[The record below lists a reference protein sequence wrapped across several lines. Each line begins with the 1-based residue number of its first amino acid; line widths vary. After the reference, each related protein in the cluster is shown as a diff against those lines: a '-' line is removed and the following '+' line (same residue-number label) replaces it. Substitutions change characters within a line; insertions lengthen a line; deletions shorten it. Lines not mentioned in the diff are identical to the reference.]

1 MDKRPLVVFSLL
13 GPKLDYGSKHAKR
26 WEKWRPTVSLCQH
39 DDLLVG
45 RLELIYQP
53 EFEELA
59 DQVTRDIGTCSPET
73 SVRLT
78 SMPMSDPWD
87 FEEVYGAL
95 LDLARGYP
103 FDTERE
109 RYAFHITTGTHVAQI
124 SLFLLVEARYLPG
137 VIIQTSP
144 SSDRRSPG
152 QGAYAMVDLDL
163 SRYDRI
169 AARFEA
175 EREEGVASLKSG
187 IATQNAAFNQ
197 MVEQIGRVA
206 LASNAP
212 ILLTGPTGAGKSQM
226 ARRIY
231 ELRRSRRT
239 LTGPLVE
246 VNCATLRGDGAMSTL
261 FGHVK
266 GAYTGAAGARKGL
279 LRAADGGM
287 LFLDEVG
294 ELGLDE
300 QAMLLRAVEEKRFQ
314 PVGSDSEV
322 TSEFALAC
330 GTNRDLRAAVAQGRF
345 REDLL
350 ARIDLWTF
358 RLPGLAERREDIA
371 PNLDYELSRIEAQ
384 AGRRVA
390 MSSEARA
397 AFLRFARSDRA
408 TWRGSFRDLSA
419 AATRMATLAEG
430 GRITGREVEQEITRL
445 EQAGR
450 AAPPKRRAF
459 WHRCWTRSGWPRST
473 CSTARSSKPSCRC
486 AAARPRCRTPGGRS
500 SPPRASAARAATTP
514 TAYASTSPASAS
526 RGTASRH
533 RRAAHIDMSGGEP

>member
-1 MDKRPLVVFSLL
+1 MDNRPLVVFSLL
-13 GPKLDYGSKHAKR
+13 GPTLDGGPKSAAR
-26 WEKWRPTVSLCQH
+26 WEKWRPTLSLCQH
-39 DDLLVG
+39 EDLLVD

-53 EFEELA
+53 EFEQLA
-59 DQVTRDIGTCSPET
+59 GQLTRDIATCSPET
-73 SVRLT
+73 EVRAHHV
-78 SMPMSDPWD
+78 PMRDPWD

-95 LDLARGYP
+95 LDVARGYP

-109 RYAFHITTGTHVAQI
+109 RYAVHITTGTHVAQI

-137 VIIQTSP
+137 VLIQTSP
-144 SSDRRSPG
+144 SPDTRSRG
-152 QGAYAMVDLDL
+152 LGVYRTIDLDL
-163 SRYDRI
+163 SRYDQI

-175 EREEGVASLKSG
+175 ERGEGIAALKSG
-187 IATQNAAFNQ
+187 IATQNPEFNTI
-197 MVEQIGRVA
+197 VEQIGHVA
-206 LASNAP
+206 LASSAP

-231 ELRRSRRT
+231 ELRRARRT

-246 VNCATLRGDGAMSTL
+246 VNCATLRGDGAMSAL

-266 GAYTGAAGARKGL
+266 GAYTGAAGAREGL

-300 QAMLLRAVEEKRFQ
+300 QAMLLRALEEKRFQ
-314 PVGSDSEV
+314 PVGSDREV
-322 TSEFALAC
+322 TSDFALAC
-330 GTNRDLRAAVAQGRF
+330 GTNRDLASAVSEGRF

-358 RLPGLAERREDIA
+358 RLPGLSERREDIA
-371 PNLDYELSRIEAQ
+371 PNLDYELARIEAQ

-390 MSSEARA
+390 MSLEARS
-397 AFLRFARSDRA
+397 AFLQFAQSEQA

-430 GRITGREVEQEITRL
+430 GRITVREVEQEADRL
-445 EQAGR
+445 RRSWSRGAAAEPGVLQKLLGEQRLAQIDLFDQAQLGAVVEVCRRSATLSDAGR
-450 AAPPKRRAF
+450 TLFA
-459 WHRCWTRSGWPRST
+459 
-473 CSTARSSKPSCRC
+473 
-486 AAARPRCRTPGGRS
+486 
-500 SPPRASAARAATTP
+500 
-514 TAYASTSPASAS
+514 AS
-526 RGTASRH
+526 RARRTSRNDAD
-533 RRAAHIDMSGGEP
+533 RLRKYLARFDLSWDDVSE